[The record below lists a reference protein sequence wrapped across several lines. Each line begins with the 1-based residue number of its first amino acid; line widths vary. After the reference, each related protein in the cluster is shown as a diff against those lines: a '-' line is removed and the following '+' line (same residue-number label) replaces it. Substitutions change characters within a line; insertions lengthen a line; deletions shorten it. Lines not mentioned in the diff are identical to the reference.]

1 MMIVCGNH
9 SIDAE
14 KGMTV
19 MQCLRALQVDM
30 QGVLAIQQGGRVLE
44 LTDVITRNGEI
55 CPLTL
60 ADEEG
65 RRIYER
71 SLRFVALL
79 AFRRLMPG
87 QRVRIEYSV
96 GGGVYLHTPGHEL
109 TAEDTDAIRAE
120 MQRITEDDLPFDKRE
135 WSLDDA
141 IAYFEADGQMDKVE
155 LLKRRTVPFMN
166 LYELRPSSDVKSD
179 AGCAVSLQ
187 AMTPLVGQKPGL
199 DGGMHE
205 YFYGAMAPSTGY
217 VRVFGVQHLPG
228 RGIAILTADPENPAQ
243 HAAYIDRPKHMRVF
257 GQSEKWCAILGVQNA
272 PDIHRML
279 EQKKFRAFI
288 RVNEALH
295 DKAIAD
301 IAETIAEKGSRLILI
316 AGPSSS
322 GKTTT
327 TGRLAIHLRVL
338 GLEPVMIS
346 LDDYYIDRDKLP
358 READGS
364 VDLEALHTIDVAL
377 FREHMQRLMD
387 GETVEI
393 PRYSFHTGSRMEK
406 GVPLKLQPGQPV
418 LVEGI
423 HGLNPELSEGID
435 DSLIHRIFISALTC
449 INLDDHNRIRTTD
462 VRLLRRIV
470 RDNQFRSTP
479 PEETLAMW
487 QSVRRGEETWIFPH
501 QERAD
506 SMFNTA
512 LHYEL
517 PVLGHYAYA
526 LLKAITPES
535 PHYLTARRLVKMLN
549 YFPDIPE
556 DVLEE
561 VPPLSL
567 LREFIG
573 GCTIEKEG

>member
-1 MMIVCGNH
+1 MKIVCGNY
-9 SIDAE
+9 ILEAE
-14 KGMTV
+14 KGMPV

-44 LTDVITRNGEI
+44 LTDVITREGEI
-55 CPLTL
+55 RPLTL

-87 QRVRIEYSV
+87 RQVRIEYSV

-109 TAEDTDAIRAE
+109 TGDDVDAIRTE
-120 MQRITEDDLPFDKRE
+120 MQSIVEADLPFDKRE

-141 IAYFEADGQMDKVE
+141 IAYFEEDGQPDKVE
-155 LLKRRTVPFMN
+155 LLKRRPVPFMN
-166 LYELRPSSDVKSD
+166 LYE
-179 AGCAVSLQ
+179 C
-187 AMTPLVGQKPGL
+187 
-199 DGGMHE
+199 GGMHE

-217 VRVFGVQHLPG
+217 VQVFGVQHLPG
-228 RGIAILTADPENPAQ
+228 RGMAILTADPENPAR
-243 HAAYIDRPKHMRVF
+243 HAVYIDRPKHMRVF

-272 PDIHRML
+272 PDIHQML
-279 EQKKFRAFI
+279 EQRKFRAFI
-288 RVNEALH
+288 RINEALH

-346 LDDYYIDRDKLP
+346 LDDYYIDRADLP
-358 READGS
+358 VEPDGS
-364 VDLEALHTIDVAL
+364 VDLEALHTIDVPL
-377 FREHMQRLMD
+377 FRNHMQRLMD

-406 GVPLKLQPGQPV
+406 GVPLQLKPGQPV

-423 HGLNPELSEGID
+423 HGLNPALSEGID
-435 DSLIHRIFISALTC
+435 DALIHRIFVSALTC
-449 INLDDHNRIRTTD
+449 LNLDDHNRIRTTD

-487 QSVRRGEETWIFPH
+487 PSVRRGEET
-501 QERAD
+501 
-506 SMFNTA
+506 
-512 LHYEL
+512 
-517 PVLGHYAYA
+517 
-526 LLKAITPES
+526 
-535 PHYLTARRLVKMLN
+535 
-549 YFPDIPE
+549 
-556 DVLEE
+556 
-561 VPPLSL
+561 
-567 LREFIG
+567 
-573 GCTIEKEG
+573 

>member
-1 MMIVCGNH
+1 MNIFCGNH
-9 SIDAE
+9 TLDVEA
-14 KGMTV
+14 GMTV
-19 MQCLRALQVDM
+19 MQCLRALCADVK
-30 QGVLAIQQGGRVLE
+30 GVLAVQQGGRVLE
-44 LTDVITRNGEI
+44 LTDIITREGEI
-55 CPLTL
+55 RLLTL
-60 ADEEG
+60 KDEEG

-71 SLRFVALL
+71 SLRFVLLL
-79 AFRRLMPG
+79 AFRRVMPG
-87 QRVRIEYSV
+87 REVRIEYSV
-96 GGGVYLHTPGHEL
+96 GGGLFLHTPGHEL
-109 TAEDTDAIRAE
+109 TEEDVAAVEAE
-120 MQRITEDDLPFDKRE
+120 MRRIVDADEAFDKRE

-141 IAYFEADGQMDKVE
+141 IAYFEEDGQPDKVE
-155 LLKRRTVPFMN
+155 LLKRRTVPFFNM
-166 LYELRPSSDVKSD
+166 Y
-179 AGCAVSLQ
+179 GC
-187 AMTPLVGQKPGL
+187 
-199 DGGMHE
+199 GGMWE
-205 YFYGAMAPSTGY
+205 YFYGAMVPSTGY
-217 VRVFGVQHLPG
+217 VKTFGVHHLPG
-228 RGIAILTADPENPAQ
+228 RGMALLTADPEHPDQPAK
-243 HAAYIDRPKHMRVF
+243 YIDRPKHLRVF
-257 GQSEKWCAILGVQNA
+257 DQSAKWCAILGVQNA
-272 PDIHRML
+272 PDIHEML
-279 EQKKFRAFI
+279 ETKKFRAFI
-288 RVNEALH
+288 RINEALH

-301 IAETIAEKGSRLILI
+301 IADTIAEKSRRIIMI

-338 GLEPVMIS
+338 GMDPVMIS

-364 VDLEALHTIDVAL
+364 IDLEGLHTIDVPL
-377 FREHMQRLMD
+377 FREHMQRLLE

-406 GVPLKLQPGQPV
+406 GVPLKLAPGQPV

-423 HGLNPELSEGID
+423 HGLNPALVEGID
-435 DSLIHRIFISALTC
+435 DSVIHRIFVSALTC

-487 QSVRRGEETWIFPH
+487 PSVRKGEETWIFPH

-517 PVLGHYAYA
+517 PVLGHYAYG
-526 LLKAITPES
+526 LLKAIPPES

-549 YFPDIPE
+549 YFPDIPA

-573 GCTIEKEG
+573 GCTIEKE

>member
-1 MMIVCGNH
+1 MKITCGN
-9 SIDAE
+9 ITKDIE
-14 KGMTV
+14 KGATV
-19 MQCLRALQVDM
+19 MQCLRALEADM
-30 QGVLAIQQGGRVLE
+30 SGVLAVQQGGRVLE
-44 LTDVITRNGEI
+44 LTDVILREGEI
-55 CPLTL
+55 RPLTL
-60 ADEEG
+60 RDEEG

-87 QRVRIEYSV
+87 QAVRIEYSV
-96 GGGVYLHTPGHEL
+96 GGGVFLHTPGHDL
-109 TAEDTDAIRAE
+109 TAEEVTAVEAE
-120 MQRITEDDLPFDKRE
+120 MRRIVAEDLPFDKQE

-141 IAYFEADGQMDKVE
+141 IAYFEEDGQADKVE
-155 LLKRRTVPFMN
+155 LLKRRTVPFFNM
-166 LYELRPSSDVKSD
+166 YSCGEMS
-179 AGCAVSLQ
+179 
-187 AMTPLVGQKPGL
+187 
-199 DGGMHE
+199 E
-205 YFYGAMAPSTGY
+205 YFYGAMVPSTGY
-217 VRVFGVQHLPG
+217 VKSFGVQHLPG
-228 RGIAILTADPENPAQ
+228 RGMALLTADPEKPGC
-243 HAAYIDRPKHMRVF
+243 HAVYIDRPKHLRVF
-257 GQSEKWCAILGVQNA
+257 DQSARWCSILGAQNA

-279 EQKKFRAFI
+279 ETKQFRAFI

-301 IAETIAEKGSRLILI
+301 IADTIARKGSQLILV

-322 GKTTT
+322 GKTTF

-338 GLEPVMIS
+338 GLQPVMIS
-346 LDDYYIDRDKLP
+346 LDDYYINRAELP

-364 VDLEALHTIDVAL
+364 VDLEALHTIDVPL
-377 FREHMQRLMD
+377 FREHMRSLMM

-393 PRYSFHTGSRMEK
+393 PRYSFHTGSRLPN
-406 GVPLKLQPGQPV
+406 GVPLRLAPGQPV

-423 HGLNPELSEGID
+423 HGLNPALVAGID
-435 DSLIHRIFISALTC
+435 DKYIHRIFVSALTC
-449 INLDDHNRIRTTD
+449 LNLDDHNRIRTTD

-479 PEETLAMW
+479 PEETLSMW
-487 QSVRRGEETWIFPH
+487 PSVRRGEETWIFPH

-517 PVLGHYAYA
+517 PVLGHYAYK
-526 LLKAITPES
+526 LLRAIPPES

-549 YFPDIPE
+549 YFPDVPE
-556 DVLEE
+556 SVREE

-573 GCTIEKEG
+573 GCTMEKE

>member
-1 MMIVCGNH
+1 MKLCCGNQLI
-9 SIDAE
+9 SAE
-14 KGMTV
+14 RGMTV
-19 MQCLRALQVDM
+19 MECLQALEVDM
-30 QGVLAIQQGGRVLE
+30 QGVLAIRQGGRVLE
-44 LTDVITRNGEI
+44 LTDVITREGEI
-55 CPLTL
+55 HPLTL
-60 ADEEG
+60 QDEEG

-87 QRVRIEYSV
+87 QRIRIEYSV
-96 GGGVYLHTPGHEL
+96 GGGVFLHTPGREL
-109 TAEDTDAIRAE
+109 TAEDAEAIRAE
-120 MQRITEDDLPFDKRE
+120 MQRITEADLPFDKRE

-141 IAYFEADGQMDKVE
+141 IAYFREDGQPDKVA
-155 LLKRRTVPFMN
+155 LLNRRPVPFIN
-166 LYELRPSSDVKSD
+166 LYECGDMWD
-179 AGCAVSLQ
+179 
-187 AMTPLVGQKPGL
+187 
-199 DGGMHE
+199 

-217 VRVFGVQHLPG
+217 VRVFGVRHLPG

-257 GQSEKWCAILGVQNA
+257 QQSEKWCAILGVQNA
-272 PDIHRML
+272 PDIHRLL
-279 EQKKFRAFI
+279 EMKKFRAFI

-301 IAETIAEKGSRLILI
+301 IAQTIADRGSRLIMI

-338 GLEPVMIS
+338 GMEPVMIS
-346 LDDYYIDRDKLP
+346 LDDYYINRDQLP
-358 READGS
+358 KEPDGS
-364 VDLEALHTIDVAL
+364 VDLEALHTIDVPL

-393 PRYSFHTGSRMEK
+393 PRYSFHTGNRMEQ
-406 GVPLKLQPGQPV
+406 GVPLTLAPGQPV

-423 HGLNPELSEGID
+423 HGLNPALVEGID
-435 DSLIHRIFISALTC
+435 EGLIHRIFVSALTC

-487 QSVRRGEETWIFPH
+487 PSVRKGEETWIFPH

-506 SMFNTA
+506 SMINTA

-526 LLKAITPES
+526 LLKAIPPES
-535 PHYLTARRLVKMLN
+535 PHYLTARRMVKMLN
-549 YFPDIPE
+549 YFPDISE
-556 DVLEE
+556 DVLDE

>member
-1 MMIVCGNH
+1 MKITCGN
-9 SIDAE
+9 ITKDIE
-14 KGMTV
+14 KGATV
-19 MQCLRALQVDM
+19 MQCLRALETDVS
-30 QGVLAIQQGGRVLE
+30 GVLAVQQGGRVLE
-44 LTDVITRNGEI
+44 LTDVILREGEI
-55 CPLTL
+55 RPLTL
-60 ADEEG
+60 RDEEG

-87 QRVRIEYSV
+87 QAVRIEYSV
-96 GGGVYLHTPGHEL
+96 GGGVFLHTPGHEL
-109 TAEDTDAIRAE
+109 TEEEVTAVEAE
-120 MQRITEDDLPFDKRE
+120 MRCIVAEDLPFDKQE

-141 IAYFEADGQMDKVE
+141 IAYFEEDGQADKVE
-155 LLKRRTVPFMN
+155 LLKRRTVPFFNM
-166 LYELRPSSDVKSD
+166 YSCGEMS
-179 AGCAVSLQ
+179 
-187 AMTPLVGQKPGL
+187 
-199 DGGMHE
+199 E
-205 YFYGAMAPSTGY
+205 YFYGAMVPSTGY
-217 VRVFGVQHLPG
+217 VKSFGVQHLPG
-228 RGIAILTADPENPAQ
+228 RGMALLTADPEKPGC
-243 HAAYIDRPKHMRVF
+243 HAVYIDRPKHLRVF
-257 GQSEKWCAILGVQNA
+257 DQSARWCSILGAQNA

-279 EQKKFRAFI
+279 ETKQFRAFI

-301 IAETIAEKGSRLILI
+301 IADTIARKGSQLILV

-322 GKTTT
+322 GKTTF

-338 GLEPVMIS
+338 GLQPVMIS
-346 LDDYYIDRDKLP
+346 LDDYYINRAELP

-364 VDLEALHTIDVAL
+364 VDLEALHTIDVPL
-377 FREHMQRLMD
+377 FREHMRRLMA

-393 PRYSFHTGSRMEK
+393 PRYSFHTGSRLPK
-406 GVPLKLQPGQPV
+406 GVPLRLAPGQPV

-423 HGLNPELSEGID
+423 HGLNPALVAGID
-435 DSLIHRIFISALTC
+435 DKYIHRIFVSALTC
-449 INLDDHNRIRTTD
+449 LNLDDHNRIRTTD

-479 PEETLAMW
+479 PEETLSMW
-487 QSVRRGEETWIFPH
+487 PSVRRGEETWIFPH

-517 PVLGHYAYA
+517 PVLGHYAYK
-526 LLKAITPES
+526 LLRAIPPES

-549 YFPDIPE
+549 YFPDVPE
-556 DVLEE
+556 SVLEE

-573 GCTIEKEG
+573 GSTMEKE

>member
-1 MMIVCGNH
+1 MNIRCG
-9 SIDAE
+9 E
-14 KGMTV
+14 KSMEIEGGMTV
-19 MQCLRALQVDM
+19 MQCLLALSVPTE
-30 QGVLAIQQGGRVLE
+30 GVLAAQQEGRVLE
-44 LTDVITRNGEI
+44 LTDDVTRAGEI
-55 CPLTL
+55 HPLTL
-60 ADEEG
+60 RDEEG

-87 QRVRIEYSV
+87 QQVRIEYSV
-96 GGGVYLHTPGHEL
+96 GGGVFLHTPGRAL
-109 TAEDTDAIRAE
+109 TAADAAAIRAE
-120 MQRITEDDLPFDKRE
+120 MQRITADDLPFDKRE

-141 IAYFEADGQMDKVE
+141 MAYFAEDGQTDKVE
-155 LLKRRTVPFMN
+155 LLKRRPVPFFNM
-166 LYELRPSSDVKSD
+166 YE
-179 AGCAVSLQ
+179 C
-187 AMTPLVGQKPGL
+187 
-199 DGGMHE
+199 GGMWE
-205 YFYGAMAPSTGY
+205 YFYGAMVPSTGY

-228 RGIAILTADPENPAQ
+228 RGIAILTADPENPAR
-243 HAAYIDRPKHMRVF
+243 HAAYIDRPKHLAVF
-257 GQSEKWCAILGVQNA
+257 DQSAKWCSILGVQNA
-272 PDIHRML
+272 PDLHKML

-301 IAETIAEKGSRLILI
+301 IADMIAQRGSRIILV

-322 GKTTT
+322 GKTTA

-338 GLEPVMIS
+338 GLDPVMIS
-346 LDDYYIDRDKLP
+346 LDDYYRSRAELP
-358 READGS
+358 VEPDGS
-364 VDLEALHTIDVAL
+364 IDLEALHTIDVPL
-377 FREHMQRLMD
+377 FREHMQRLLR

-393 PRYSFHTGSRMEK
+393 PRYSFHTGNRMAH
-406 GVPLKLQPGQPV
+406 GVPMKLHPGQPV

-423 HGLNPELSEGID
+423 HGLNPALVEGID
-435 DSLIHRIFISALTC
+435 ERVIFRIFVSALTC

-470 RDNQFRSTP
+470 RDNQFRATL
-479 PEETLAMW
+479 PEETIAMW
-487 QSVRRGEETWIFPH
+487 PSVRKGEETWIFPH

-506 SMFNTA
+506 VMFNTA

-517 PVLGHYAYA
+517 PVLGHFAYG
-526 LLKAITPES
+526 LLKAIPPES

-549 YFPDIPE
+549 YFPDVPAE
-556 DVLEE
+556 TLDE

-573 GCTIEKEG
+573 GCTIDKQ

>member
-1 MMIVCGNH
+1 MKITCGN
-9 SIDAE
+9 ITKDIE
-14 KGMTV
+14 KGATV
-19 MQCLRALQVDM
+19 MQCLRALDADLS
-30 QGVLAIQQGGRVLE
+30 GVLAVQQGGRVLE
-44 LTDVITRNGEI
+44 LTDVILREGEI
-55 CPLTL
+55 RPLTL
-60 ADEEG
+60 RDEEG

-87 QRVRIEYSV
+87 QAVRIEYSV
-96 GGGVYLHTPGHEL
+96 GGGVFLHTPGHDL
-109 TAEDTDAIRAE
+109 TAEEVTAVEAE
-120 MQRITEDDLPFDKRE
+120 MRCIVAEDLPFDKKE

-141 IAYFEADGQMDKVE
+141 IAYFEEDDQADKVE
-155 LLKRRTVPFMN
+155 LLKRRTVPFFNM
-166 LYELRPSSDVKSD
+166 YSCGEMS
-179 AGCAVSLQ
+179 
-187 AMTPLVGQKPGL
+187 
-199 DGGMHE
+199 E
-205 YFYGAMAPSTGY
+205 YFYGAMVPSTGY
-217 VRVFGVQHLPG
+217 VKSFGVQHLPG
-228 RGIAILTADPENPAQ
+228 RGMALLTADPEKPGC
-243 HAAYIDRPKHMRVF
+243 HAVYIDRPKHLRVF
-257 GQSEKWCAILGVQNA
+257 DQSARWCSILGAQNA

-279 EQKKFRAFI
+279 ETKQFRAFI

-301 IAETIAEKGSRLILI
+301 IADTIARKGSQLILV

-322 GKTTT
+322 GKTTF

-338 GLEPVMIS
+338 GLQPVMIS
-346 LDDYYIDRDKLP
+346 LDDYYINRAELP

-364 VDLEALHTIDVAL
+364 VDLEALHTIDVPL
-377 FREHMQRLMD
+377 FREHMRRLMA

-393 PRYSFHTGSRMEK
+393 PRYSFHTGSRLPK
-406 GVPLKLQPGQPV
+406 GVPLKLMPGQPV

-423 HGLNPELSEGID
+423 HGLNPVLVEGVD
-435 DSLIHRIFISALTC
+435 DKYIHRIFVSALTC
-449 INLDDHNRIRTTD
+449 LNLDDHNRIRTTD

-487 QSVRRGEETWIFPH
+487 PSVRRGEETWIFPH

-506 SMFNTA
+506 SMLNTA

-517 PVLGHYAYA
+517 PVLGHYAYK
-526 LLKAITPES
+526 LLRAIPPES

-549 YFPDIPE
+549 YFPDVPE
-556 DVLEE
+556 SVLEE

-573 GCTIEKEG
+573 GCTMEKE

>member
-1 MMIVCGNH
+1 MKITCGN
-9 SIDAE
+9 ITKDIE
-14 KGMTV
+14 KGATV
-19 MQCLRALQVDM
+19 MQCLRALEADM
-30 QGVLAIQQGGRVLE
+30 SGVLAVQQGGRVLE
-44 LTDVITRNGEI
+44 LTDVILREGEI
-55 CPLTL
+55 RPLTL
-60 ADEEG
+60 RDEEG

-87 QRVRIEYSV
+87 QAVRIEYSV
-96 GGGVYLHTPGHEL
+96 GGGVFLHTPGHEL
-109 TAEDTDAIRAE
+109 TEEEVTAVEAE
-120 MQRITEDDLPFDKRE
+120 MRCIVAEDLPFDKQE

-141 IAYFEADGQMDKVE
+141 IAYFEEDGQADKVE
-155 LLKRRTVPFMN
+155 LLKRRTVPFFNM
-166 LYELRPSSDVKSD
+166 YSCGEMS
-179 AGCAVSLQ
+179 
-187 AMTPLVGQKPGL
+187 
-199 DGGMHE
+199 E
-205 YFYGAMAPSTGY
+205 YFYGAMVPSTGY
-217 VRVFGVQHLPG
+217 VKSFGVQHLPG
-228 RGIAILTADPENPAQ
+228 RGMALLTADPEKPGC
-243 HAAYIDRPKHMRVF
+243 HAVYIDRPKHLRVF
-257 GQSEKWCAILGVQNA
+257 DQSARWCSILGAQNA

-279 EQKKFRAFI
+279 ETKQFRAFI

-301 IAETIAEKGSRLILI
+301 IADTIARKGSQLILV

-322 GKTTT
+322 GKTTF

-338 GLEPVMIS
+338 GLQPVMIS
-346 LDDYYIDRDKLP
+346 LDDYYINRAELP

-364 VDLEALHTIDVAL
+364 VDLEALHTIDVPL
-377 FREHMQRLMD
+377 FREHMRRLMM

-393 PRYSFHTGSRMEK
+393 PRYSFHTGSRLPK
-406 GVPLKLQPGQPV
+406 GVPLKLMPGQPV

-423 HGLNPELSEGID
+423 HGLNPALVAGID
-435 DSLIHRIFISALTC
+435 DKYIHRIFVSALTC
-449 INLDDHNRIRTTD
+449 LNLDDHNRIRTTD

-487 QSVRRGEETWIFPH
+487 PSVRRGEETWIFPH

-517 PVLGHYAYA
+517 PVLGHYAYK
-526 LLKAITPES
+526 LLRAIPPES

-549 YFPDIPE
+549 YFPDVPE
-556 DVLEE
+556 TVLEE

-573 GCTIEKEG
+573 GCTMEKE

>member
-1 MMIVCGNH
+1 MKVKCGEK
-9 SIDAE
+9 SIEMEA
-14 KGMTV
+14 GMTV
-19 MQCLRALQVDM
+19 MQCLLALCADTA
-30 QGVLAIQQGGRVLE
+30 GVLAVQQQGRVLE
-44 LTDVITRNGEI
+44 LTDIITRNGEI
-55 CPLTL
+55 RPLTL
-60 ADEEG
+60 KDEEG

-87 QRVRIEYSV
+87 QQVRIEYSV
-96 GGGVYLHTPGHEL
+96 GGGVFLRTPGREL
-109 TAEDTDAIRAE
+109 TAADAEAIRAE
-120 MQRITEDDLPFDKRE
+120 MSRIVQADLPFDKRE

-141 IAYFEADGQMDKVE
+141 IAYFEEDGQQDKVE
-155 LLKRRTVPFMN
+155 LLKRRPVPFFNM
-166 LYELRPSSDVKSD
+166 YE
-179 AGCAVSLQ
+179 C
-187 AMTPLVGQKPGL
+187 
-199 DGGMHE
+199 GGMWE
-205 YFYGAMAPSTGY
+205 YFYGAMVPSTAH
-217 VRVFGVQHLPG
+217 VRIFGVEHLPG
-228 RGIAILTADPENPAQ
+228 RGLAILTADPENPAQ
-243 HAAYIDRPKHMRVF
+243 HAAYIDRPKHLTVF
-257 GQSEKWCAILGVQNA
+257 EQSAQWCAILGVQNA
-272 PDIHRML
+272 PDIHQML
-279 EQKKFRAFI
+279 ERRKFRAFI

-295 DKAIAD
+295 DKAITD
-301 IAETIAEKGSRLILI
+301 IADVIAQKGSRIIMI

-338 GLEPVMIS
+338 GMEPVMIS
-346 LDDYYIDRDKLP
+346 LDDYYRNRCDLP
-358 READGS
+358 VEPDGS
-364 VDLEALHTIDVAL
+364 VDLEALHTIDVPL
-377 FREHMQRLMD
+377 FREHMQRLLD

-393 PRYSFHTGSRMEK
+393 PRYSFHTGNRKEK
-406 GVPLKLQPGQPV
+406 GVPLKLAPGQPV

-423 HGLNPELSEGID
+423 HGLNPALVEGID
-435 DSLIHRIFISALTC
+435 DSVIHRIFVSALTC

-479 PEETLAMW
+479 PEETLSMW
-487 QSVRRGEETWIFPH
+487 ASVRKGEETWIFPH

-517 PVLGHYAYA
+517 PVLGHYAYG
-526 LLKAITPES
+526 LLKAIPPES

>member
-1 MMIVCGNH
+1 MMIRCGN
-9 SIDAE
+9 ITKEAE
-14 KGMTV
+14 AGMSV
-19 MQCLRALQVDM
+19 MQCLRTLDAEM
-30 QGVLAIQQGGRVLE
+30 EGVLAVQQGGRVLE
-44 LTDVITRNGEI
+44 LTDVITRGGELR
-55 CPLTL
+55 PLTL
-60 ADEEG
+60 QDEEG

-71 SLRFVALL
+71 SLRFVLLL

-87 QRVRIEYSV
+87 QTVRIEYSV
-96 GGGVYLHTPGHEL
+96 GGGVFLHTPGHEL
-109 TAEDTDAIRAE
+109 TAEDVDAIGAE
-120 MQRITEDDLPFDKRE
+120 MRRIVEQDLPFDKQE

-141 IAYFEADGQMDKVE
+141 IAYFAEDGQQDKVE
-155 LLKRRTVPFMN
+155 LLKRRTVPFFNM
-166 LYELRPSSDVKSD
+166 YS
-179 AGCAVSLQ
+179 C
-187 AMTPLVGQKPGL
+187 
-199 DGGMHE
+199 GGMSE

-217 VRVFGVQHLPG
+217 VKTFGVQHLPG
-228 RGIAILTADPENPAQ
+228 RGMALLTADPERPGC
-243 HAAYIDRPKHMRVF
+243 HAEYIDRPKHLRVF
-257 GQSEKWCAILGVQNA
+257 AQSEAWCAILGVQNA

-279 EQKKFRAFI
+279 ETRQFRAFI

-301 IAETIAEKGSRLILI
+301 IADTIVNKGSRLILI

-322 GKTTT
+322 GKTTF

-338 GLEPVMIS
+338 GLQPVMIS
-346 LDDYYIDRDKLP
+346 LDDYYINRSDLP

-364 VDLEALHTIDVAL
+364 VDLEALHTIDVPL
-377 FREHMQRLMD
+377 FRVHMQRLMD

-393 PRYSFHTGSRMEK
+393 PRYSFHTGSRLPQ
-406 GVPLKLQPGQPV
+406 GVPLKLMPGQPI

-423 HGLNPELSEGID
+423 HGLNPALSEGID
-435 DSLIHRIFISALTC
+435 DRYIHRIFVSALTC
-449 INLDDHNRIRTTD
+449 LNLDDHNRIRTTD

-487 QSVRRGEETWIFPH
+487 QSVRKGEETWIFPH

-517 PVLGHYAYA
+517 PVLGHYAYK
-526 LLKAITPES
+526 LLRAIPPES

-549 YFPDIPE
+549 YFPDVPE
-556 DVLEE
+556 SVLEE

>member
-1 MMIVCGNH
+1 MNITCNNTTK
-9 SIDAE
+9 E
-14 KGMTV
+14 LENGMSV
-19 MQCLRALQVDM
+19 MQCLLALGANAE
-30 QGVLAIQQGGRVLE
+30 GVLAVQQGGRVLE
-44 LTDVITRNGEI
+44 LTDTLTKDGTIR
-55 CPLTL
+55 PLTL
-60 ADEEG
+60 QDEEG

-71 SLRFVALL
+71 SLRFVVLL
-79 AFRRLMPG
+79 AFRRVLPG

-96 GGGVYLHTPGHEL
+96 GGGLFLHTPGREL
-109 TAEDTDAIRAE
+109 TEADADALRAE
-120 MQRITEDDLPFDKRE
+120 MMRITQADLPFDKRE

-141 IAYFEADGQMDKVE
+141 IAYFEADGQPDKVA
-155 LLKRRTVPFMN
+155 LLKRRPVPFFNM
-166 LYELRPSSDVKSD
+166 YE
-179 AGCAVSLQ
+179 C
-187 AMTPLVGQKPGL
+187 
-199 DGGMHE
+199 GGMWE

-217 VRVFGVQHLPG
+217 VRVFGVQHQPG
-228 RGIAILTADPENPAQ
+228 RGLAILTADPDEPTR
-243 HAAYIDRPKHMRVF
+243 HAEYIDRPKHLRVF
-257 GQSEKWCAILGVQNA
+257 DQSAKWCSILGVQNA
-272 PDIHRML
+272 PDIHNLL
-279 EQKKFRAFI
+279 ESKQFRAFI
-288 RVNEALH
+288 RINEALH

-301 IAETIAEKGSRLILI
+301 IAQTIAQKGSRIIMI

-338 GLEPVMIS
+338 GLQPVMIS

-364 VDLEALHTIDVAL
+364 IDLEALHTIDVPL
-377 FREHMQRLMD
+377 FRAHMQRLVQ

-393 PRYSFHTGSRMEK
+393 PRYSFHTGSRMEH
-406 GVPLKLQPGQPV
+406 GVPLTLKPGQPV

-423 HGLNPELSEGID
+423 HGLNPALVEGID
-435 DSLIHRIFISALTC
+435 ESVIHRIFVSALTC

-487 QSVRRGEETWIFPH
+487 PSVRRGEETWIFPH

-517 PVLGHYAYA
+517 PVLGHYAYG
-526 LLKAITPES
+526 LLKAIPPES

-556 DVLEE
+556 EVLEE

-567 LREFIG
+567 LREFVG
-573 GCTIEKEG
+573 GCTIDKEG

>member
-1 MMIVCGNH
+1 MKITCGN
-9 SIDAE
+9 ITKDIE
-14 KGMTV
+14 KGATV
-19 MQCLRALQVDM
+19 MQCLRALEADM
-30 QGVLAIQQGGRVLE
+30 SGVLAVQQGGRVLE
-44 LTDVITRNGEI
+44 LTDVILREGEI
-55 CPLTL
+55 RPLTL
-60 ADEEG
+60 RDEEG

-87 QRVRIEYSV
+87 QAVRIEYSV
-96 GGGVYLHTPGHEL
+96 GGGVFLHTPGHDL
-109 TAEDTDAIRAE
+109 TAEEVTAVEAE
-120 MQRITEDDLPFDKRE
+120 MRRIVAEDLPFDKQE

-141 IAYFEADGQMDKVE
+141 IAYFEEDGQADKVE
-155 LLKRRTVPFMN
+155 LLKRRTVPFFNM
-166 LYELRPSSDVKSD
+166 YSCGEMS
-179 AGCAVSLQ
+179 
-187 AMTPLVGQKPGL
+187 
-199 DGGMHE
+199 E
-205 YFYGAMAPSTGY
+205 YFYGAMVPSTGY
-217 VRVFGVQHLPG
+217 VKSFGVQHLPG
-228 RGIAILTADPENPAQ
+228 RGMALLTADPEKPGC
-243 HAAYIDRPKHMRVF
+243 HAVYIDRPKHLRVF
-257 GQSEKWCAILGVQNA
+257 DQSARWCSILGAQNA

-279 EQKKFRAFI
+279 ETKQFRAFI

-301 IAETIAEKGSRLILI
+301 IADTIARKGSQLILV

-322 GKTTT
+322 GKTTF

-338 GLEPVMIS
+338 GLQPVMIS
-346 LDDYYIDRDKLP
+346 LDDYYINRAELP

-364 VDLEALHTIDVAL
+364 VDLEALHTIDVPL
-377 FREHMQRLMD
+377 FREHMQRLMA

-393 PRYSFHTGSRMEK
+393 PRYSFHTGSRLPN
-406 GVPLKLQPGQPV
+406 GVPLRLAPGQPV

-423 HGLNPELSEGID
+423 HGLNPALVAGID
-435 DSLIHRIFISALTC
+435 DKYIHRIFVSALTC
-449 INLDDHNRIRTTD
+449 LNLDDHNRIRTTD

-487 QSVRRGEETWIFPH
+487 PSVRRGEETWIFPH

-517 PVLGHYAYA
+517 PVLGHYAYK
-526 LLKAITPES
+526 LLRAIPPES

-549 YFPDIPE
+549 YFPDVPE
-556 DVLEE
+556 SVLEE

-573 GCTIEKEG
+573 GCTMEKE

>member
-1 MMIVCGNH
+1 MKIRCGNKELN
-9 SIDAE
+9 AE
-14 KGMTV
+14 ADMTV
-19 MQCLRALQVDM
+19 MQCLLALSADTE
-30 QGVLAIQQGGRVLE
+30 GVLAVQQGGRVLE
-44 LTDVITRNGEI
+44 LTDIVTWDGELR
-55 CPLTL
+55 PLTL
-60 ADEEG
+60 RDEEG

-71 SLRFVALL
+71 SLRFVMLL

-96 GGGVYLHTPGHEL
+96 GGGVYLHTPGREL
-109 TAEDTDAIRAE
+109 TAADVAAIEAE
-120 MQRITEDDLPFDKRE
+120 MRAITEDDLPFDKRE

-141 IAYFEADGQMDKVE
+141 IAYFEEDGQPDKVA
-155 LLKRRTVPFMN
+155 LLQRRTVPFFNM
-166 LYELRPSSDVKSD
+166 YS
-179 AGCAVSLQ
+179 C
-187 AMTPLVGQKPGL
+187 
-199 DGGMHE
+199 GGMSE

-217 VRVFGVQHLPG
+217 VKVFGVQHLPG
-228 RGIAILTADPENPAQ
+228 RGMALLTADPEDPAR
-243 HAAYIDRPKHMRVF
+243 HAAYIDRPKHLRVF
-257 GQSEKWCAILGVQNA
+257 DQSAKWCSILGVQNA
-272 PDIHRML
+272 PDIHEML
-279 EQKKFRAFI
+279 EQRKFRAFI

-301 IAETIAEKGSRLILI
+301 IAETIANKGSRIILV

-322 GKTTT
+322 GKTTF

-338 GLEPVMIS
+338 GLSPVMIS
-346 LDDYYIDRDKLP
+346 LDDYYRNRADLP

-364 VDLEALHTIDVAL
+364 VDLEALHTIDVPL

-393 PRYSFHTGSRMEK
+393 PRYSFHTGSRMER
-406 GVPLKLQPGQPV
+406 GVPLKLAPGQPV

-423 HGLNPELSEGID
+423 HGLNPALVEGID
-435 DSLIHRIFISALTC
+435 DSYIHRIFVSALTC
-449 INLDDHNRIRTTD
+449 LNLDDHNRIRTTD

-487 QSVRRGEETWIFPH
+487 PSVRRGEETWIFPH

-526 LLKAITPES
+526 LLKAIPPES

-556 DVLEE
+556 TVLEE

-573 GCTIEKEG
+573 GCTIEKE

>member
-1 MMIVCGNH
+1 MQILCGNKRMKTETGV
-9 SIDAE
+9 SVMERLRGFEAD
-14 KGMTV
+14 MT
-19 MQCLRALQVDM
+19 
-30 QGVLAIQQGGRVLE
+30 GVLAVQQGGRVLE
-44 LTDVITRNGEI
+44 LTDVITREGEI
-55 CPLTL
+55 RPLTL
-60 ADEEG
+60 QDEEG

-71 SLRFVALL
+71 SLRFVAVL

-87 QRVRIEYSV
+87 QQVRIEYSV
-96 GGGVYLHTPGHEL
+96 GGGVFLHTPGREL
-109 TAEDTDAIRAE
+109 TAEDAEAVRGE
-120 MQRITEDDLPFDKRE
+120 MQRITEADLPFDKRE

-141 IAYFEADGQMDKVE
+141 IAYFEEDGQPDKVE
-155 LLKRRTVPFMN
+155 LLMRRPVPFIN
-166 LYELRPSSDVKSD
+166 LYECGDMWD
-179 AGCAVSLQ
+179 
-187 AMTPLVGQKPGL
+187 
-199 DGGMHE
+199 
-205 YFYGAMAPSTGY
+205 YFYGAMVPSTGY

-228 RGIAILTADPENPAQ
+228 RGIAILTADPENPTR
-243 HAAYIDRPKHMRVF
+243 HAAYIDRPKHLSVF
-257 GQSEKWCAILGVQNA
+257 DQSAKWCAILGVQNA
-272 PDIHRML
+272 PDIHKML
-279 EQKKFRAFI
+279 ETKKFRAFI

-301 IAETIAEKGSRLILI
+301 IADVIAEKGRRIIMI

-327 TGRLAIHLRVL
+327 TGRLAVHLRVH

-346 LDDYYIDRDKLP
+346 LDDYYINRADLP
-358 READGS
+358 VEPDGS
-364 VDLEALHTIDVAL
+364 IDLEGLHTIDVPL
-377 FREHMQRLMD
+377 FREHMQRLLK

-393 PRYSFHTGSRMEK
+393 PRYSFHTGSRMEH

-423 HGLNPELSEGID
+423 HGLNPALVEGID
-435 DSLIHRIFISALTC
+435 DSVIHRIFVSALTC
-449 INLDDHNRIRTTD
+449 LNLDDHNRIRTTD

-487 QSVRRGEETWIFPH
+487 PSVRRGEETWIFPH

-506 SMFNTA
+506 SMINTA

-526 LLKAITPES
+526 LLKAIPPES

-549 YFPDIPE
+549 YFPDVSE
-556 DVLEE
+556 EVLDE

>member
-1 MMIVCGNH
+1 MNIKCGN
-9 SIDAE
+9 ITKE
-14 KGMTV
+14 LENGMSV
-19 MQCLRALQVDM
+19 MQCLHALAVDV
-30 QGVLAIQQGGRVLE
+30 QGVLAVQQGGRVLE
-44 LTDVITRNGEI
+44 LTGILTKDGEI
-55 CPLTL
+55 RPLTL
-60 ADEEG
+60 QDEEG

-71 SLRFVALL
+71 SLRFVLLL

-96 GGGVYLHTPGHEL
+96 GGGLFLHTPGRTL
-109 TAEDTDAIRAE
+109 TEADAQAICAE
-120 MQRITEDDLPFDKRE
+120 MRRIVEADLPFEKRE

-141 IAYFEADGQMDKVE
+141 IAYFEEDGQPDKVE
-155 LLKRRTVPFMN
+155 LLKRRPVPFFNM
-166 LYELRPSSDVKSD
+166 YQCGD
-179 AGCAVSLQ
+179 
-187 AMTPLVGQKPGL
+187 
-199 DGGMHE
+199 MHE
-205 YFYGAMAPSTGY
+205 YFYGAMVPSTGY
-217 VRVFGVQHLPG
+217 VRAFDVQHMPG
-228 RGIAILTADPENPAQ
+228 RGLVVLTADPEKPDQ
-243 HAAYIDRPKHMRVF
+243 AAEYIDRPKHLRVF
-257 GQSEKWCAILGVQNA
+257 EQSAKWCSILRVQNA
-272 PDIHRML
+272 PDIHKML
-279 EQKKFRAFI
+279 ENKQLRAFI

-301 IAETIAEKGSRLILI
+301 IAEVIAQKGSRIIMI

-338 GLEPVMIS
+338 GLQPVMIS
-346 LDDYYIDRDKLP
+346 LDDYYRNRDELP

-364 VDLEALHTIDVAL
+364 IDLEALHTIDVPL
-377 FREHMQRLMD
+377 FQEHMQRLLD
-387 GETVEI
+387 GETFEI
-393 PRYSFHTGSRMEK
+393 PRYSFHTGNRMEH
-406 GVPLKLQPGQPV
+406 GVPLCLQPGQPV

-423 HGLNPELSEGID
+423 HGLNPALVEGID
-435 DSLIHRIFISALTC
+435 DSVIHRIFVSALTC

-487 QSVRRGEETWIFPH
+487 PSVRRGEEKWIFPH

-517 PVLGHYAYA
+517 PVLGHYAYK
-526 LLKAITPES
+526 LLKAIPPES

-549 YFPDIPE
+549 YFPDISE
-556 DVLEE
+556 GVLDE

-567 LREFIG
+567 LREFVG
-573 GCTIEKEG
+573 GCTIDKEG

>member
-1 MMIVCGNH
+1 MLILCGNKRM
-9 SIDAE
+9 E
-14 KGMTV
+14 TMTGTSV
-19 MQCLRALQVDM
+19 MECLRGLEADM
-30 QGVLAIQQGGRVLE
+30 TGVLAVQQGGRVLE
-44 LTDVITRNGEI
+44 LTDVITREGEI
-55 CPLTL
+55 RPLSL
-60 ADEEG
+60 QDEEG

-71 SLRFVALL
+71 SLRFVAVL

-87 QRVRIEYSV
+87 QQVRIEYSV
-96 GGGVYLHTPGHEL
+96 GGGVFLHTPGREL
-109 TAEDTDAIRAE
+109 TAEDAEAIRGE
-120 MQRITEDDLPFDKRE
+120 MQRITEANLPFDKRE

-141 IAYFEADGQMDKVE
+141 IAYFEEDGQPDKVE
-155 LLKRRTVPFMN
+155 LLMRRPVPFIN
-166 LYELRPSSDVKSD
+166 LYECGDMWD
-179 AGCAVSLQ
+179 
-187 AMTPLVGQKPGL
+187 
-199 DGGMHE
+199 
-205 YFYGAMAPSTGY
+205 YFYGAMVPSTGY

-228 RGIAILTADPENPAQ
+228 RGIAILTADSENPTR
-243 HAAYIDRPKHMRVF
+243 HAAYIDRPKHLSVF
-257 GQSEKWCAILGVQNA
+257 DQSAKWCAILGVQNA
-272 PDIHRML
+272 PDIHKML
-279 EQKKFRAFI
+279 ETKKFRAFI

-301 IAETIAEKGSRLILI
+301 IADVIAEKGRRIIMI

-327 TGRLAIHLRVL
+327 TGRLAVHLRVH

-346 LDDYYIDRDKLP
+346 LDDYYINRAELP
-358 READGS
+358 VEPDGS
-364 VDLEALHTIDVAL
+364 IDLEGLHTIDVPL
-377 FREHMQRLMD
+377 FREHMQRLLK

-393 PRYSFHTGSRMEK
+393 PRYSFHTGSRMEH

-423 HGLNPELSEGID
+423 HGLNPALVEGID
-435 DSLIHRIFISALTC
+435 DSVIHRIFVSALTC

-487 QSVRRGEETWIFPH
+487 PSVRKGEETWIFPH

-526 LLKAITPES
+526 LLKAIPPES
-535 PHYLTARRLVKMLN
+535 PHFLTARRLVKMLN
-549 YFPDIPE
+549 YFPDISE
-556 DVLEE
+556 EVLDE

>member
-1 MMIVCGNH
+1 MKITCGN
-9 SIDAE
+9 ITKDIE
-14 KGMTV
+14 KGATV
-19 MQCLRALQVDM
+19 MQCLRALETDVS
-30 QGVLAIQQGGRVLE
+30 GVLAVQQGGRVLE
-44 LTDVITRNGEI
+44 LTDVILREGEI
-55 CPLTL
+55 RPLTL
-60 ADEEG
+60 RDEEG

-87 QRVRIEYSV
+87 QAVRIEYSV
-96 GGGVYLHTPGHEL
+96 GGGVFLHTPGHEL
-109 TAEDTDAIRAE
+109 TEEEVTAVEAE
-120 MQRITEDDLPFDKRE
+120 MRCIVAEDLPFDKKE

-141 IAYFEADGQMDKVE
+141 IAYFEEDGQADKVE
-155 LLKRRTVPFMN
+155 LLKRRTVPFFNM
-166 LYELRPSSDVKSD
+166 YSCGEMS
-179 AGCAVSLQ
+179 
-187 AMTPLVGQKPGL
+187 
-199 DGGMHE
+199 E
-205 YFYGAMAPSTGY
+205 YFYGAMVPSTGY
-217 VRVFGVQHLPG
+217 VKSFGVQHLPG
-228 RGIAILTADPENPAQ
+228 RGMALLTADPEKPGC
-243 HAAYIDRPKHMRVF
+243 HAVYIDRPKHLRVF
-257 GQSEKWCAILGVQNA
+257 DQSARWCSILGAQNA

-279 EQKKFRAFI
+279 ETKQFRAFI

-301 IAETIAEKGSRLILI
+301 IADTIARKGSQLILV

-322 GKTTT
+322 GKTTF

-338 GLEPVMIS
+338 GLQPVMIS
-346 LDDYYIDRDKLP
+346 LDDYYINRAELP

-364 VDLEALHTIDVAL
+364 VDLEALHTIDVPL
-377 FREHMQRLMD
+377 FREHMRRLMA

-393 PRYSFHTGSRMEK
+393 PRYSFHTGSRLPK
-406 GVPLKLQPGQPV
+406 GVPLKLMPGQPV

-423 HGLNPELSEGID
+423 HGLNPALVAGID
-435 DSLIHRIFISALTC
+435 DKYIHRIFVSALTC
-449 INLDDHNRIRTTD
+449 LNLDDHNRIRTTD

-487 QSVRRGEETWIFPH
+487 PSVRRGEETWIFPH

-517 PVLGHYAYA
+517 PVLGHYAYK
-526 LLKAITPES
+526 LLRAIPPES

-549 YFPDIPE
+549 YFPDVPE
-556 DVLEE
+556 TVLEE

-573 GCTIEKEG
+573 GSTMEKE

>member
-1 MMIVCGNH
+1 MKITCGKN
-9 SIDAE
+9 SIEMEA
-14 KGMTV
+14 GMTV
-19 MQCLRALQVDM
+19 MQCLLALSVDTE
-30 QGVLAIQQGGRVLE
+30 GVLAVQQQGRVLE
-44 LTDVITRNGEI
+44 LYDSVNRPGELR
-55 CPLTL
+55 PLTL
-60 ADEEG
+60 QDEEG

-71 SLRFVALL
+71 SLRFVTLL
-79 AFRRLMPG
+79 AFRRLMP
-87 QRVRIEYSV
+87 QRRVRIEYSV
-96 GGGVYLHTPGHEL
+96 GGGVFLHTPGYEL
-109 TAEDTDAIRAE
+109 TAEDASAIEKEMRA
-120 MQRITEDDLPFDKRE
+120 ITEANLLFDKRE

-141 IAYFEADGQMDKVE
+141 IAYFEEQGQEDKVA
-155 LLKRRTVPFMN
+155 LLKRRTVPFFMM
-166 LYELRPSSDVKSD
+166 YE
-179 AGCAVSLQ
+179 C
-187 AMTPLVGQKPGL
+187 
-199 DGGMHE
+199 GGMWE
-205 YFYGAMAPSTGY
+205 YFYGAMVPSTWY

-228 RGIAILTADPENPAQ
+228 RGLAILTADPEHLAE
-243 HAAYIDRPKHMRVF
+243 HAAYIDRPKHLSVF
-257 GQSEKWCAILGVQNA
+257 DQSAKWCAILGVQNA
-272 PDIHRML
+272 PDLHEML
-279 EQKKFRAFI
+279 ETKRLRAFI

-295 DKAIAD
+295 DKAISD
-301 IAETIAEKGSRLILI
+301 IADVIAQRGRRIILV

-322 GKTTT
+322 GKTTF

-338 GLEPVMIS
+338 GLAPVMIS
-346 LDDYYIDRDKLP
+346 LDDYYRNRADLP
-358 READGS
+358 VEADGS
-364 VDLEALHTIDVAL
+364 IDLEALHTIDVPL

-393 PRYSFHTGSRMEK
+393 PRYSFKTGSREER

-423 HGLNPELSEGID
+423 HGLNPALVEGID
-435 DSLIHRIFISALTC
+435 DSLIHRIFVSALTC

-470 RDNQFRSTP
+470 RDNQFRATP

-487 QSVRRGEETWIFPH
+487 PSVRRGEETWIFPH

-517 PVLGHYAYA
+517 PVLGHYAYR
-526 LLKAITPES
+526 LLKAIPPES

-556 DVLEE
+556 SVLDE

-567 LREFIG
+567 LREFVG
-573 GCTIEKEG
+573 GCTIDKEG

>member
-1 MMIVCGNH
+1 MIIKCGNR
-9 SIDAE
+9 SVKAE
-14 KGMTV
+14 AGASV
-19 MQCLRALQVDM
+19 ILCLLGLLVDTK
-30 QGVLAIQQGGRVLE
+30 GVLAVQQQGRVLE
-44 LTDVITRNGEI
+44 LTDVITREGEI
-55 CPLTL
+55 RPLTL
-60 ADEEG
+60 KDEEG

-87 QRVRIEYSV
+87 QEVRIEYSV
-96 GGGVYLHTPGHEL
+96 GGGVFLHTPGREL
-109 TAEDTDAIRAE
+109 TEADAEAIRGE
-120 MQRITEDDLPFDKRE
+120 MQRITEANLPFDKRE

-141 IAYFEADGQMDKVE
+141 IAYFEEDGQPDKVE
-155 LLKRRTVPFMN
+155 LLKRRPVPFIN
-166 LYELRPSSDVKSD
+166 LYE
-179 AGCAVSLQ
+179 C
-187 AMTPLVGQKPGL
+187 
-199 DGGMHE
+199 DGMWD

-228 RGIAILTADPENPAQ
+228 RGVAILTADPENPAQ
-243 HAAYIDRPKHMRVF
+243 QAAYIDRPKHLRVF
-257 GQSEKWCAILGVQNA
+257 DQSAKWCAILGVQNA
-272 PDIHRML
+272 PDIHKML
-279 EQKKFRAFI
+279 ETKKFRAFI

-301 IAETIAEKGSRLILI
+301 IADVIAEKGSRIIMI

-338 GLEPVMIS
+338 GMEPVMIS
-346 LDDYYIDRDKLP
+346 LDDYYRNRADLP
-358 READGS
+358 VEPDGS
-364 VDLEALHTIDVAL
+364 IDLEGLHTIDVPL
-377 FREHMQRLMD
+377 FREHMQRLLN

-393 PRYSFHTGSRMEK
+393 PRYSFHTGSRMEQ

-423 HGLNPELSEGID
+423 HGLNPALVEGID
-435 DSLIHRIFISALTC
+435 EGVIHRIFVSALTC

-487 QSVRRGEETWIFPH
+487 PSVRKGEETWIFPH

-526 LLKAITPES
+526 LLKAIPPES

>member
-1 MMIVCGNH
+1 MKIICGNRTL
-9 SIDAE
+9 DVEA
-14 KGMTV
+14 GMTV
-19 MQCLRALQVDM
+19 MQCLRALCADVK
-30 QGVLAIQQGGRVLE
+30 GVLAIQQGGRVLE
-44 LTDVITRNGEI
+44 LTDIITREGEI
-55 CPLTL
+55 RLLTL
-60 ADEEG
+60 KDEEG
-65 RRIYER
+65 GRIYER
-71 SLRFVALL
+71 SLRFVLLL
-79 AFRRLMPG
+79 AFRRVMPG
-87 QRVRIEYSV
+87 QPVRIEYSV
-96 GGGVYLHTPGHEL
+96 GGGLFLHTPGHEL
-109 TAEDTDAIRAE
+109 TEEDVAAVEAE
-120 MQRITEDDLPFDKRE
+120 MRRIVDADEAFDKRE

-141 IAYFEADGQMDKVE
+141 IAYFEEDGQPDKVE
-155 LLKRRTVPFMN
+155 LLKRRTVPFFNM
-166 LYELRPSSDVKSD
+166 Y
-179 AGCAVSLQ
+179 GC
-187 AMTPLVGQKPGL
+187 
-199 DGGMHE
+199 GGMWE
-205 YFYGAMAPSTGY
+205 YFYGAMVPSTGY
-217 VRVFGVQHLPG
+217 LKTFGVQHLPG
-228 RGIAILTADPENPAQ
+228 RGMALLTADPEHPDQPAK
-243 HAAYIDRPKHMRVF
+243 YIDRPKHLRVF
-257 GQSEKWCAILGVQNA
+257 DQSAKWCAILGVQNA
-272 PDIHRML
+272 PDIHEML
-279 EQKKFRAFI
+279 ETKKFRAFI
-288 RVNEALH
+288 RINEALH

-301 IAETIAEKGSRLILI
+301 IADTIAEKGRRIIMI

-338 GLEPVMIS
+338 GMDPVMIS

-364 VDLEALHTIDVAL
+364 IDLEGLHTIDVPL
-377 FREHMQRLMD
+377 FREHMQRLLA

-406 GVPLKLQPGQPV
+406 GVPLKLAPGQPV

-423 HGLNPELSEGID
+423 HGLNPALVEGID
-435 DSLIHRIFISALTC
+435 DSVIHRIFVSALTC

-487 QSVRRGEETWIFPH
+487 PSVRKGEETWIFPH
-501 QERAD
+501 QELAD

-517 PVLGHYAYA
+517 PVLGHYAYG
-526 LLKAITPES
+526 LLKAIPPES

-556 DVLEE
+556 EVLEE

-573 GCTIEKEG
+573 GCTIEKD

>member
-1 MMIVCGNH
+1 MKITCGN
-9 SIDAE
+9 ITKDIE
-14 KGMTV
+14 KGATV
-19 MQCLRALQVDM
+19 MQCLRALETDVS
-30 QGVLAIQQGGRVLE
+30 GVLAVQQGGRVLE
-44 LTDVITRNGEI
+44 LTDVILREGEI
-55 CPLTL
+55 RPLTL
-60 ADEEG
+60 RDEEG

-87 QRVRIEYSV
+87 QAVRIEYSV
-96 GGGVYLHTPGHEL
+96 GGGVFLHTPGHDL
-109 TAEDTDAIRAE
+109 TAEEVTAVEAE
-120 MQRITEDDLPFDKRE
+120 MRRIVAEDLPFDKQE

-141 IAYFEADGQMDKVE
+141 IAYFEEDGQADKVE
-155 LLKRRTVPFMN
+155 LLKRRTVPFFNM
-166 LYELRPSSDVKSD
+166 YSCGEMS
-179 AGCAVSLQ
+179 
-187 AMTPLVGQKPGL
+187 
-199 DGGMHE
+199 E
-205 YFYGAMAPSTGY
+205 YFYGAMVPSTGY
-217 VRVFGVQHLPG
+217 VKSFGVQHLPG
-228 RGIAILTADPENPAQ
+228 RGMALLTADPEKPGC
-243 HAAYIDRPKHMRVF
+243 HAVYIDRPKHLRVF
-257 GQSEKWCAILGVQNA
+257 DQSARWCSILGAQNA

-279 EQKKFRAFI
+279 ETKQFRAFI

-301 IAETIAEKGSRLILI
+301 IADTIARKGSQLILV

-322 GKTTT
+322 GKTTF

-338 GLEPVMIS
+338 GLQPVMIS
-346 LDDYYIDRDKLP
+346 LDDYYINRAELP

-364 VDLEALHTIDVAL
+364 VDLEALHTIDVPL
-377 FREHMQRLMD
+377 FREHMQRLMA

-393 PRYSFHTGSRMEK
+393 PRYSFHTGSRLPK
-406 GVPLKLQPGQPV
+406 GVPLKLMPGQPV

-423 HGLNPELSEGID
+423 HGLNPALVAGID
-435 DSLIHRIFISALTC
+435 DKYIHRIFVSALTC
-449 INLDDHNRIRTTD
+449 LNLDDHNRIRTTD

-487 QSVRRGEETWIFPH
+487 PSVRRGEETWIFPH

-517 PVLGHYAYA
+517 PVLGHYAYK
-526 LLKAITPES
+526 LLRAISPES

-549 YFPDIPE
+549 YFPDVPE
-556 DVLEE
+556 TVLEE

-573 GCTIEKEG
+573 GSTMEKE

>member
-1 MMIVCGNH
+1 MNITCGNIGKNLE
-9 SIDAE
+9 S
-14 KGMTV
+14 GMSV
-19 MQCLRALQVDM
+19 MQCLLALGAETA
-30 QGVLAIQQGGRVLE
+30 GVLAVQQGGRVLE
-44 LTDVITRNGEI
+44 LTDCVTREGEI
-55 CPLTL
+55 RPLTL
-60 ADEEG
+60 QDEEG

-87 QRVRIEYSV
+87 QQVRIEYSV
-96 GGGVYLHTPGHEL
+96 GGGVFLHTPGREL
-109 TAEDTDAIRAE
+109 SAEDVAAIGAE
-120 MQRITEDDLPFDKRE
+120 MRRITEADLPFDKRE

-141 IAYFEADGQMDKVE
+141 IAYFEEDGQHDKVE
-155 LLKRRTVPFMN
+155 LLKRRTVPFFNMYQCGEMN
-166 LYELRPSSDVKSD
+166 
-179 AGCAVSLQ
+179 
-187 AMTPLVGQKPGL
+187 
-199 DGGMHE
+199 E

-228 RGIAILTADPENPAQ
+228 RGMAILTADPEDPAR
-243 HAAYIDRPKHMRVF
+243 HAQYIDRPKHLRVF
-257 GQSEKWCAILGVQNA
+257 DQSARWCSILGVQNA
-272 PDIHRML
+272 PDIHEML

-301 IAETIAEKGSRLILI
+301 IADVIAAKGSRIILV

-338 GLEPVMIS
+338 GLDPVMIS
-346 LDDYYIDRDKLP
+346 LDDYYRNRADLP

-364 VDLEALHTIDVAL
+364 VDLEALHTIDVPL
-377 FREHMQRLMD
+377 FRAHMQRLLD
-387 GETVEI
+387 GETVEL
-393 PRYSFHTGSRMEK
+393 PRYSFHTGSRMPH
-406 GVPLKLQPGQPV
+406 GVPVKLKPGQPV

-423 HGLNPELSEGID
+423 HGLNPALVEGID
-435 DSLIHRIFISALTC
+435 DSVIHRIFVSALTC

-487 QSVRRGEETWIFPH
+487 PSVRKGEETWIFPY

-517 PVLGHYAYA
+517 PVLGHYAYG
-526 LLKAITPES
+526 LLKAIPPES

-549 YFPDIPE
+549 YFPDIPAE
-556 DVLEE
+556 VLEE